1 MSSSTHQIKVKAT
14 DQTSGAFS
22 SIQKRAAAVGSG
34 IKNALGGALAA
45 AGAYLG
51 ASAFVSGIKE
61 LGSLSDTAQKASVSV
76 DELTKASTAMSVL
89 GIKGMGVEQMANAF
103 SEMEKKTG
111 RTGMSGFY
119 QTIEELGKINDASQR
134 AALSMEIFGESGKNL
149 IPLIN
154 AADVGTQALQDV
166 VDVMPGIPQSAADA
180 GDETADAMETIS
192 NGVKSLWY
200 SAIGEIV
207 SWFNSK
213 FTGGIRE
220 AAATASNSLIYY
232 AKVAF
237 LSIRSIWTQ
246 ITNFSEKLGGAIGT
260 LFGSLANG
268 ASIKEAWNM
277 VKDDW
282 NSTTIGQQDLL
293 EKQDAED
300 RKRIE
305 KWTQDY
311 RNTQEKIKRLNKQY
325 GKSVMTTRD
334 RIKRDLSGLLNGEV
348 NQATSSTMKTK
359 ISNSLIMGGSNE
371 ATKLSILG
379 PQTNE
384 LKKVN
389 TTLDKIKNAVEQT
402 ARNTRKNDTTT
413 GIAVKPI

>member
-1 MSSSTHQIKVKAT
+1 
-14 DQTSGAFS
+14 
-22 SIQKRAAAVGSG
+22 
-34 IKNALGGALAA
+34 
-45 AGAYLG
+45 
-51 ASAFVSGIKE
+51 
-61 LGSLSDTAQKASVSV
+61 
-76 DELTKASTAMSVL
+76 
-89 GIKGMGVEQMANAF
+89 
-103 SEMEKKTG
+103 
-111 RTGMSGFY
+111 MSGFY
-119 QTIEELGKINDASQR
+119 QTIEELGKINDASER
-134 AALSMEIFGESGKNL
+134 ASLSMEVFGESGKNL

-154 AADVGTQALQDV
+154 AADMGTQALQDV

-237 LSIRSIWTQ
+237 LSIRRTWTQ

-311 RNTQEKIKRLNKQY
+311 KNTQEKIKRLNKQY

-379 PQTNE
+379 PQTTE
-384 LKKVN
+384 LKKAN
-389 TTLDKIKNAVEQT
+389 TTLEKIKSAVEQT
-402 ARNTRKNDTTT
+402 ARNTRKNDTT
-413 GIAVKPI
+413 GITVKPM